1 MSLIIRKVW
10 NNPQNPPPAD
20 PATSRSNVRPS
31 PSPSTFLPLS
41 RSRRLAVGAALLAVV
56 AGGTLPATAAH
67 AASAPGSATPASTP
81 ASAPTAAPDL
91 EALTQ
96 ALRNTTAAG
105 APGAMAR
112 FTGPDGVESR
122 VEGVRDRDTGAAM
135 DPRARFRIGSVTKT
149 FSTVVLLQLVD
160 EGRIKLDEPVNA
172 YLPGLLPDDR
182 ITVRHLLTHRSGLA
196 DYTNAMFEHTVP
208 GFEAVRNKVFTY
220 KELVGLSLAEPRT
233 TEPGVAYKYSNTN
246 FVVVGMLIE
255 KATGKPVAKE
265 YERRIIKPLKLKSTS
280 YVHPGT
286 AIKGLHA
293 HGYLHPDEAGA
304 PLVDST
310 EQTVSWA
317 QSAGAMISSAADLS
331 TFMSSL
337 LGGKLLRPGT
347 LDAMLTV
354 TPTDTTNTRFY
365 GLGLRRYD
373 LSCGTKVYGHT
384 GTVQGFYTYAFTT
397 RDGKRSLS
405 AMANTSNRGQ
415 ANTALGGTLEAAF
428 CGKAPTAG
436 PATARGFAFAPA
448 TAEADLPENR

>member
-1 MSLIIRKVW
+1 M
-10 NNPQNPPPAD
+10 
-20 PATSRSNVRPS
+20 
-31 PSPSTFLPLS
+31 
-41 RSRRLAVGAALLAVV
+41 LAVV

-67 AASAPGSATPASTP
+67 AASATGSLAQAPVQPA
-81 ASAPTAAPDL
+81 AAPDL

-112 FTGPDGVESR
+112 FTGPDGVQSR
-122 VEGVRDRDTGAAM
+122 VEGVRDRETGAAM

-149 FSTVVLLQLVD
+149 FSSVVLLQLVD
-160 EGRIKLDEPVNA
+160 EGRIELDRPVNS

-220 KELVGLSLAEPRT
+220 QELVDLSLAEPRT

-265 YERRIIKPLKLKSTS
+265 YERRIIKPLKLKNTS

-293 HGYLHPDEAGA
+293 NGYLHPDEAGA

-373 LSCGTKVYGHT
+373 LSCGAQVYGHT

-428 CGKAPTAG
+428 CGKAPAAG
-436 PATARGFAFAPA
+436 PATATARGFAFAPGSA
-448 TAEADLPENR
+448 PAPAEADLPENR